1 MALIKNWLRNLKK
14 RKTKKAKATTQADTS
29 VVNDKPIELKIAEV
43 KQAPECKDNTDLTLE
58 RLLEKYRE

>member
-1 MALIKNWLRNLKK
+1 MPLIKNWLRSLKN
-14 RKTKKAKATTQADTS
+14 RKTKKSKSTTQLDTS

-43 KQAPECKDNTDLTLE
+43 KQAPECKDNIDLTLE